1 MTTTVQLPSPAAIS
15 NTLFCITKASDRSY
29 LAQTVHTSICAH
41 VPNPPLIGSK
51 TADTVSVRRRQR
63 DLERLMFVYTRVR
76 VNGRPTY
83 IVEWSLSARHIDKK
97 KKSKKPHLVFF
108 VWEQLSC
115 DRKVSITVPVCVC
128 ATVCARR
135 LRESLAC
142 ASRSRAWWT
151 TSGK

>member
-1 MTTTVQLPSPAAIS
+1 MSQKYRYLCSNAGSGSSWKIIFEHKALEKLLKESDLSSTTVQLPSPAAIS

-97 KKSKKPHLVFF
+97 KK
-108 VWEQLSC
+108 EQKATLGFL
-115 DRKVSITVPVCVC
+115 CV
-128 ATVCARR
+128 
-135 LRESLAC
+135 
-142 ASRSRAWWT
+142 
-151 TSGK
+151 